1 MYVSP
6 DESITKIEGNNTMV
20 TPSNVSSD
28 DTQVV
33 EPDTGYHTL
42 DRVNVK
48 GAKEDYVHRLRDLS
62 FGYNHDAKSYMVI
75 LPNNGRPVL
84 SNKRFTTDLLTEIG
98 GNGLVRYGRML
109 HSTGQLDL
117 LLKNVHEQLDRSDK
131 KMLIRTKQRTDIE
144 SVLPTFEARAL
155 LSTKYKR
162 LDNDVLFPLID
173 RVLEQLD
180 FKMKFLG
187 GRNDGVIT
195 HARFISEEAVYE
207 KGERKMYLGFQVRT
221 SEVGASGLYIEF
233 FICDAYC
240 DNGMVFGRQDL
251 ELGEFY
257 MKHLGR
263 AVIGTGLK
271 PQRQPHYEDIR
282 NIQRHLF
289 RMFQL
294 DNIQMIRNMLEL
306 SFERTFD
313 GDADDIIDKFGRH
326 YSLSKEEIDL
336 AKEEFKPHERHAY
349 GIQAAFT
356 AAAQRVETFDRR
368 AELDRI
374 GGRIVE
380 QTEDQ
385 WNKLVL
391 AA

>member
-1 MYVSP
+1 
-6 DESITKIEGNNTMV
+6 MV
-20 TPSNVSSD
+20 TPSNVSE
-28 DTQVV
+28 DTQVI
-33 EPDTGYHTL
+33 EPDTGYHSL
-42 DRVNVK
+42 DRVNIK
-48 GAKEDYVHRLRDLS
+48 GAKEDYVHKLCDLS
-62 FGYNHDAKSYMVI
+62 FGYNQDAKAYNVT
-75 LPNNGRPVL
+75 LPEGRTVL

-117 LLKNVHEQLDRSDK
+117 LLKNVHEQLIRTDK
-131 KMLIRTKQRTDIE
+131 KMMIRTKQRTDIE

-162 LDNDVLFPLID
+162 LDNDVLFPLIENVIQGLGYSSRGYPD
-173 RVLEQLD
+173 
-180 FKMKFLG
+180 MKFLG

-195 HARFISEEAVYE
+195 HARFISEKAVYE

-233 FICDAYC
+233 FICDSYC
-240 DNGMVFGRQDL
+240 DNGMVFGREDL

-263 AVIGTGLK
+263 ALMGVGKLSQITGISLK
-271 PQRQPHYEDIR
+271 DSV
-282 NIQRHLF
+282 NIERHLHT
-289 RMFQL
+289 MF
-294 DNIQMIRNMLEL
+294 DPRNVNRVHDMLEV
-306 SFERTFD
+306 SFERTFEA
-313 GDADDIIDKFGRH
+313 DADDVIDKFGRY

-368 AELDRI
+368 TELDRI

-380 QTEDQ
+380 QTDAQ